1 MRKKILFLA
10 AVVGFMCTS
19 LSPGRVQAHCD
30 TVTGPVAVEAFQA
43 LESGDVTPLL
53 KWVPKADEE
62 AIRSAFNKARAVRLK
77 GEDAAELADH
87 YFLETLIRIHRA
99 GEGAPYSG
107 LKSGDDVDHA
117 VKLAD
122 LALKDGDIDNLINI
136 LNGAMA
142 NGIRQRFKHTREAA
156 KHAGDS
162 VEAGRDYVA
171 SYVDF
176 THYVEGLHGIITGAS
191 GHGGGCKIG
200 GGAGKPAEHG
210 H

>member
-1 MRKKILFLA
+1 MRRKFLSLA
-10 AVVGFMCTS
+10 ALIGFLCTS
-19 LSPGRVQAHCD
+19 LPPVGAQAHCD
-30 TVTGPVAVEAFQA
+30 TVTGPVAVEALRA
-43 LESGDVTPLL
+43 LDSGDVTPLL
-53 KWVPKADEE
+53 KWIPAADED
-62 AIRSAFNKARAVRLK
+62 AIREAFTKARAVRVK

-99 GEGAPYSG
+99 GEGAPYTG
-107 LKSGDDVDHA
+107 LKSGDNVDHA

-122 LALKDGDIDNLINI
+122 LALQDGDIENLVTI

-142 NGIRQRFKHTREAA
+142 NGIRQRFKHTGEAA

-171 SYVDF
+171 AYVNF
-176 THYVEGLHGIITGAS
+176 THYVEGLHGIITGAA
-191 GHGGGCKIG
+191 GHGGGCKISSG
-200 GGAGKPAEHG
+200 GDKPAEHG